1 MELEDQDGGGWSQ
14 VVEWLGGSEALE
26 ASARSHKAFVRPR
39 GVKTATDLLRLAM
52 LYGPGG
58 HSLRVCAAMAAAQS
72 MAEVSDVALLKR
84 FRASAD
90 WLEALCGEAI
100 QRLSARLSVCAT
112 GRPVR
117 LVDGSRL
124 EGPGQR
130 CWRLHLCYDVN
141 GSRPVQA
148 AITTM
153 AEGERIDRFDTEA
166 GEVLLADRAYPQPD
180 GLARVRSAGGDVLV
194 RLTWNSLRLVDA
206 DNAPLDWMALFEAA
220 NTQGVIDRP
229 VRLTKARGA
238 FAPLDLRLVV
248 LKKPPEAAAKA
259 REAARKASRK
269 DQRRRIDPRTL
280 AAADHLILLTSL
292 PPEELAA
299 DKIGALYRMRWQIE
313 LAFKRLKSLLHI
325 DRLPAKDPDLARA
338 WLHANLLF
346 ALTIDYAHDE
356 AGAFPP

>member
-1 MELEDQDGGGWSQ
+1 MELEDQDGDGWSQ
-14 VVEWLGGSEALE
+14 VVEWLGGREALD

-58 HSLRVCAAMAAAQS
+58 KSLRICAGMAAAQGI
-72 MAEVSDVALLKR
+72 AEISDVALMKR

-100 QRLSARLSVCAT
+100 QRLSSRLSAGAT
-112 GRPVR
+112 GRAVR
-117 LVDGSRL
+117 LIDGSRL
-124 EGPGQR
+124 EGPGRR

-141 GSRPVQA
+141 GGRPVQA

-153 AEGERIDRFDTEA
+153 AEGERIDRFDTAA

-180 GLARVRSAGGDVLV
+180 GLARILKAGGDVLV
-194 RLTWNSLRLVDA
+194 RLTWNSVRLVEA
-206 DNAPLDWMALFEAA
+206 DDRPLDWMGLFEAA
-220 NTQGVIDRP
+220 NAQGVIDRP
-229 VRLTKARGA
+229 VRLTKARGE
-238 FAPLDLRLVV
+238 FPPLDLRLVV
-248 LKKPPEAAAKA
+248 MKKPPEAAAKA
-259 REAARKASRK
+259 RDAARKASRK

-292 PPEELAA
+292 PPDEIDAA
-299 DKIGALYRMRWQIE
+299 KIGALYRVRWQIE

-325 DRLPAKDPDLARA
+325 DRLPA
-338 WLHANLLF
+338 N
-346 ALTIDYAHDE
+346 TISR
-356 AGAFPP
+356 

>member
-39 GVKTATDLLRLAM
+39 GVKSATDLLRLAM